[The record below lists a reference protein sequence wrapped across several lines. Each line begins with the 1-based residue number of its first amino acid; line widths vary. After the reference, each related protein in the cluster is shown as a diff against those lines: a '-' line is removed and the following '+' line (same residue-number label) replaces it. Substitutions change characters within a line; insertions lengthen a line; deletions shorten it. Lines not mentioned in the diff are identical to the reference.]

1 MNKYSKIRPISD
13 LRDTNEISKLCHES
27 NEPIFI
33 TRNGYSDLVIMSD
46 DCFRA
51 YDIKNMAHVVETKGL
66 RYINRPTGERNNG
79 FVRLST
85 HPIPVKIG
93 DISANLNAIKK
104 HIDEDIKKQVDI
116 SLFPELSLTAYTCSD
131 LFFNRTILNRI
142 EDALVELAH
151 YGKDSK
157 LIYAVGAPFVFQEKL
172 YNCAF
177 VFSQG
182 KLLGIIPKSY
192 LPNYDEFYEKRHFQE
207 ALDETLVT
215 SFDGYE
221 VMFGSRLLFQDANRP
236 ALIIGVEICEDLW
249 APISP
254 SSHHVLNGATVILN
268 LSASNEAIY
277 KDEYRVN
284 LIKTFSHRGLC
295 AYAYV
300 SSYDEST
307 TDLVYSGRSIIA
319 EAGEVLKENSLFDE
333 TGLMTDIDLERISF
347 KRLKDT
353 TFHAHVNP
361 SYEIIQFESAN
372 TAKEIIRDFSPTPFI
387 NPEVFGRQADSSKAI
402 LLQAQ
407 GLAKRLRHIGS
418 YKIVLGLSGGLD
430 STLALLVAYE
440 CSKILKTSPTDVYAF
455 SLPAQGSSSRTKN
468 NARDLSTKL
477 GVNFEEVNI
486 ASSVESHL
494 KDLRHD
500 GLTPDVTF
508 ENAQARERTQFLFDK
523 ANSLNAIVLGT
534 GDLSELALGY
544 CTYNGDHMSNYA
556 VNASLPKTLIQV
568 IVKDYAIKH
577 PVLMSVLQDIVQTP
591 ISPELLPTDGLAMVQ
606 FTEDIVGPYELHDFF
621 LYHFILDGY
630 SFYKIGLIAIQ
641 TFRDKYI
648 PSTII
653 KWLRTFV
660 KRFYSQQFK
669 RSAVPDGVKVSP
681 VSLSPRG
688 DWRMPSDASSGV
700 ALEDIDRLEK
710 EVLGN

>member
-1 MNKYSKIRPISD
+1 MKYSKIRPISD
-13 LRDTNEISKLCHES
+13 LRDTNEISRLCHES
-27 NEPIFI
+27 NEPIFV

-46 DCFRA
+46 ECFRT
-51 YDIKNMAHVVETKGL
+51 YDVKSIAKSSDSTRL
-66 RYINRPTGERNNG
+66 RYINRPVDEKNNG
-79 FVRLST
+79 FVRIST
-85 HPIPVKIG
+85 HPIPVKVG
-93 DISANLNAIKK
+93 DISSNLETIKK
-104 HIDEDIKKQVDI
+104 QLDEDIKKQVDI

-131 LFFNRTILNRI
+131 LFFNRTILNKI
-142 EDALVELAH
+142 EESLIELAH
-151 YGKDSK
+151 YGKNSK
-157 LIYAVGAPFVFQEKL
+157 LLYAVGAPFVFQEKL
-172 YNCAF
+172 FNCAF
-177 VFSQG
+177 IFSQG
-182 KLLGIIPKSY
+182 KLLGIVPKSY

-207 ALDETLVT
+207 ALDENIITC
-215 SFDGYE
+215 FDSYE
-221 VMFGSRLLFQDANRP
+221 VKFGSKLLFQDVNRP
-236 ALIIGVEICEDLW
+236 SLIIGVEICEDLW

-268 LSASNEAIY
+268 LSASNETLY
-277 KDEYRVN
+277 KDEYRFN

-295 AYAYV
+295 VYAYV

-307 TDLVYSGRSIIA
+307 TDLVYSGRSFIA
-319 EAGEVLKENSLFDE
+319 EAGEILKENNLFDK
-333 TGLMTDIDLERISF
+333 TGLMIDVDLERISF

-353 TFHAHVNP
+353 TFHAHFNP
-361 SYEIIQFESAN
+361 SYDIISFECEN
-372 TAKEIIRDFSPTPFI
+372 TQKDIIRDFSVTPFI
-387 NPEVFGRQADSSKAI
+387 NYSIFERQTDSSKAI

-407 GLAKRLRHIGS
+407 GLAKRLRHIGL
-418 YKIVLGLSGGLD
+418 YKIVIGLSGGLD

-440 CSKILKTSPTDVYAF
+440 CMKILKTSTSNIFAF
-455 SLPAQGSSSRTKN
+455 SLPAQGTSNRTKN
-468 NARDLSTKL
+468 NARDLATKL
-477 GVNFEEVNI
+477 GVSFEEINI
-486 ASSVESHL
+486 VASVESHL
-494 KDLRHD
+494 KDLKHD

-523 ANSLNAIVLGT
+523 ANLLNAIVIGT

-556 VNASLPKTLIQV
+556 VNASLPKTLIQS
-568 IVKDYAIKH
+568 IVKDYAGKH
-577 PVLMSVLQDIVQTP
+577 PALMSILQDIILTP
-591 ISPELLPTDGLAMVQ
+591 ISPELLPTDETKTTQ

-630 SFYKIGLIAIQ
+630 SFYKIGLIAIK

-653 KWLRTFV
+653 KWLRVFV

-688 DWRMPSDASSGV
+688 DWRMPSDASSCD
-700 ALEDIDRLEK
+700 ALKDIDRLEK
-710 EVLGN
+710 EFLES